1 MLKNMIITLIL
12 LCAYLSLL
20 ILFKQVGFNNNLN
33 LILSSMLLGMG
44 MAVWVG
50 QCVYIVSVAVLLS
63 VLFAAMQ
70 DFISIPM
77 MLSSLVF
84 GDLSVYFVDTQL
96 QKYVRAQRRP
106 KNENREFLN

>member
-12 LCAYLSLL
+12 LCTYLSLL

-44 MAVWVG
+44 MAIWVG
-50 QCVYIVSVAVLLS
+50 QRIYIISVAVLLS
-63 VLFAAMQ
+63 VLFAAVQ
-70 DFISIPM
+70 DFISMPI

-84 GDLSVYFVDTQL
+84 GGLGVYFLDTHL